1 MVNYLYQNLMLP
13 LLLALPVL
21 ISSCASAPRIEGG
34 KRSCFD
40 LPLVVKWSAP
50 ELNVDENEI
59 LRPLKGYRLYLKP
72 SESKSY
78 SEYISL
84 GNVTQYKIDHLKK
97 GMSYDL
103 KVAAYNENGE
113 SRASRS
119 VNRKICQ

>member
-1 MVNYLYQNLMLP
+1 MINLIYPNLMLP
-13 LLLALPVL
+13 LLLALPFL
-21 ISSCASAPRIEGG
+21 ISSCASLPRIEGE

-50 ELNVDENEI
+50 ELKPDEDEI
-59 LRPLKGYRLYLKP
+59 LRPPKGYRLYLKP

-84 GNVTQYKIDHLKK
+84 GNVTQHKIDHLKK
-97 GMSYDL
+97 GMSYDI
-103 KVAAYNENGE
+103 KIAAFNEKGE
-113 SRASRS
+113 GKPSRT